1 MSEDYSLSP
10 AVVATL
16 NEITHLVSQVHF
28 ALYDA
33 HRALAKR
40 SIADEQYVNLR
51 TGFDEAVLLLTKAKW
66 YAGRASGSHLY
77 IAPFTGNSDD
87 CKIAKEY
94 LLKAQQIV
102 SNVIGAAGERG
113 IADGLVAKDA
123 FSEVSTVNEIQFAGD
138 VPLVPAV
145 CPIIVLIGSSR
156 EMGRQYVHQVVQIFG
171 FWMFEQIGKRNFSA
185 EDCAIIMEWEKNL
198 QSYTPEICEYARG
211 WVEGASE
218 LGLSL
223 SYIQAIQL
231 WTGHYEPFRHGLLR
245 HGVRDLAKSMSAV
258 EATRASTAY
267 LGGQGI
273 IPDPAGTDID
283 DLAVD
288 LCSGCAAWG
297 EATVDGSMVAGATTD
312 HECTFQATIVAYPD
326 EGIPF
331 IYTPF
336 SVTGFI
342 PQLGQYYFAGHPG
355 MNGKGLAYVHH
366 GGGLH
371 ALEPES
377 ERGYGLRRGA
387 STFHNLRYAASTEEA
402 LRNELSWPVG
412 DSGTIL
418 GSVGGFYADTR
429 SAYICEARPGAP
441 DPEKPLLRWTSSGED
456 GRTFSFLYAN
466 NNSVH
471 PEGFKPILRDIPS
484 YAFNVVDGWVCDI
497 PDQIPHGIDPM
508 VLSSALST
516 KTSQGRNRYLFNAL
530 ESRYGHIDRDAM
542 QLIFSTSA
550 PERYGPD
557 HTVLSH
563 AEREAAWSSGKPW
576 PSSISHRLNAFTAVM
591 KPADDWSGTYLGC
604 IGPASRDVLMHTPGH
619 GYYYF
624 QELNEFW
631 EITLTEEPVKMA
643 ALALDLAKSIHGDCV
658 AMLEEHGASLPPSSK
673 KLIEALMQ
681 QVRGEIEA
689 SQAIMKQ
696 ATEENVVT
704 AHLLSQSL
712 RRSTVAQ
719 VKGRNVLTLFSKAR
733 NAINRISRKWNCA

>member
-1 MSEDYSLSP
+1 MSQDYSLSP
-10 AVVATL
+10 TVVASL
-16 NEITHLVSQVHF
+16 NEITHLISQVHF

-33 HRALAKR
+33 HRALAKI
-40 SIADEQYVNLR
+40 SITDEHYVHLR
-51 TGFDEAVLLLTKAKW
+51 AGFDQAVLLLTKAKW
-66 YAGRASGSHLY
+66 HAGRASGSHLY
-77 IAPFTGNSDD
+77 IAPFTGSNDD
-87 CKIAKEY
+87 CKVAREY
-94 LLKAQQIV
+94 LREAQQV
-102 SNVIGAAGERG
+102 VGRVIRAAGERG
-113 IADGLVAKDA
+113 IAESLVPKGAAIK
-123 FSEVSTVNEIQFAGD
+123 VSTVNEIQFADD

-145 CPIIVLIGSSR
+145 CPIIVLIGSSQ

-171 FWMFEQIGKRNFSA
+171 AWMLEQIGKRNFSE

-198 QSYTPEICEYARG
+198 QSYAPEICEYARG

-218 LGLSL
+218 LGLPL

-245 HGVRDLAKSMSAV
+245 HGVRDLAKSLSAA

-273 IPDPAGTDID
+273 IPDTAGASID
-283 DLAVD
+283 DFSVD

-297 EATVDGSMVAGATTD
+297 EATVDGHMVAGATTD

-326 EGIPF
+326 DGFPF

-402 LRNELSWPVG
+402 LGNELSWPVG

-418 GSVGGFYADTR
+418 GSVGGFYADAK
-429 SAYICEARPGAP
+429 SAYICEGRPGAP
-441 DPEKPLLRWTSSGED
+441 YPEKPLLRWTSTGDD
-456 GRTFSFLYAN
+456 GREFTFLYAN

-471 PEGFKPILRDIPS
+471 PQGFKPILRDVPS

-497 PDQIPHGIDPM
+497 PDQIPQGIEPM

-516 KTSQGRNRYLFNAL
+516 KTSQGRNRYLFDAL
-530 ESRYGHIDRDAM
+530 ESRYGRIDRDAM
-542 QLIFSTSA
+542 QIIFSTGA

-557 HTVLSH
+557 HTLLSH

-591 KPADDWSGTYLGC
+591 KPADDGTGAYLGC
-604 IGPASRDVLMHTPGH
+604 IGPASHDVLMHTPGH

-631 EITLTEEPVKMA
+631 EITLTEEPLRMA
-643 ALALDLAKSIHGDCV
+643 ALALDLAKSILGESV
-658 AMLEEHGASLPPSSK
+658 AKLEEHDALLPSLSR
-673 KLIEALMQ
+673 KLIEVLVKQA
-681 QVRGEIEA
+681 REA
-689 SQAIMKQ
+689 ILESQAIIGQ
-696 ATEENVVT
+696 VTEENVVP
-704 AHLLSQSL
+704 AHLLSLSL
-712 RRSTVAQ
+712 RRSTAAQ
-719 VKGRNVLTLFSKAR
+719 VRGRKAITLLSEAR
-733 NAINRISRKWNCA
+733 DPTSQKLNEIR

>member
-1 MSEDYSLSP
+1 
-10 AVVATL
+10 
-16 NEITHLVSQVHF
+16 
-28 ALYDA
+28 
-33 HRALAKR
+33 
-40 SIADEQYVNLR
+40 
-51 TGFDEAVLLLTKAKW
+51 
-66 YAGRASGSHLY
+66 
-77 IAPFTGNSDD
+77 
-87 CKIAKEY
+87 
-94 LLKAQQIV
+94 
-102 SNVIGAAGERG
+102 
-113 IADGLVAKDA
+113 
-123 FSEVSTVNEIQFAGD
+123 
-138 VPLVPAV
+138 
-145 CPIIVLIGSSR
+145 
-156 EMGRQYVHQVVQIFG
+156 MGRQYVHQVVQIFG
-171 FWMFEQIGKRNFSA
+171 AWMFEQIGKRHFSD
-185 EDCAIIMEWEKNL
+185 EDIAIILEWERNL
-198 QSYTPEICEYARG
+198 QAYAPEICEYARG
-211 WVEGASE
+211 WVEGAQE

-245 HGVRDLAKSMSAV
+245 HGVRDLAKSLSAV

-267 LGGQGI
+267 LGGQGV
-273 IPDPAGTDID
+273 IPEPAGASID

-297 EATVDGSMVAGATTD
+297 EATVDGRMVAGATTD

-418 GSVGGFYADTR
+418 GSVGGFYVDTR

-497 PDQIPHGIDPM
+497 PDQIPQGIDPM

-530 ESRYGHIDRDAM
+530 ESRYGRIDRDAM
-542 QLIFSTSA
+542 QLIFSTGA
-550 PERYGPD
+550 PERYGAD
-557 HTVLSH
+557 HALLSH
-563 AEREAAWSSGKPW
+563 AEREAAWSSGSPW

-591 KPADDWSGTYLGC
+591 KPADDWTGTYLGC
-604 IGPASRDVLMHTPGH
+604 IGPGAHDVLMHTPGH

-631 EITLTEEPVKMA
+631 EITLTEEPADMA
-643 ALALDLAKSIHGDCV
+643 ALALDLAGSILGEGT
-658 AMLEEHGASLPPSSK
+658 AMLDEHGALLPPSSRA
-673 KLIEALMQ
+673 LIEALVAQARDAVEESRTIME
-681 QVRGEIEA
+681 QVSGTG
-689 SQAIMKQ
+689 AI
-696 ATEENVVT
+696 AP
-704 AHLLSQSL
+704 HILSRSL
-712 RRSTVAQ
+712 RLSTVAQ
-719 VKGRNVLTLFSKAR
+719 VKGRKAITLLRAARDAKAP
-733 NAINRISRKWNCA
+733 ALDKAQP